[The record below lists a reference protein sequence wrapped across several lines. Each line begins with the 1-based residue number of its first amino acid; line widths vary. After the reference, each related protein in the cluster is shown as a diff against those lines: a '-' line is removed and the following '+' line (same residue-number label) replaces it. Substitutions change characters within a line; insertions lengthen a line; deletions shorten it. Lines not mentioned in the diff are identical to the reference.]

1 MKQWEIYDYPFADEG
16 SHPVLI
22 LSNPARSQN
31 EAFAELNGLFC
42 RSVRPHFQP
51 KPFHFVL
58 DDADRLGQR
67 HGGSLRPCLCAAARV
82 HRRSPGCRFHVPAA
96 PALSQGSG
104 MFPVPAAVRPSAQN
118 NARAPHAHGVPVVD
132 CAA

>member
-58 DDADRLGQR
+58 NDADGLDN
-67 HGGSLRPCLCAAARV
+67 AT
-82 HRRSPGCRFHVPAA
+82 
-96 PALSQGSG
+96 
-104 MFPVPAAVRPSAQN
+104 AVRCDHVYVLRREFIG
-118 NARAPHAHGVPVVD
+118 ARRGVVSMARRLPLFRKVLE
-132 CAA
+132 CFQCPPR